1 MTIKYYKNLYYLE
14 EVTFEEAIKL
24 QEYTGI
30 FSNGDD
36 IKKREHY
43 DKGVLWYTEY
53 YKSSDETEQSIIEAL
68 SASGSAY
75 YIIEKTIYKNY
86 HTENMKGYEAKSLSS
101 LSRYLY
107 NNMGSVICKEDY
119 DIISGLPVYED
130 TEKHFYDYSLE
141 DYFPITTA
149 YYLSNGDLDYIEYG
163 SFIDP
168 MGQDTYRF
176 TEQGDGVDVGDIAL
190 LADMLGLTLEQISY
204 YLTAELMPSVD
215 LNFIDGSIN
224 KPRVFKG

>member
-1 MTIKYYKNLYYLE
+1 MTIKYYKDLDYLE
-14 EVTFEEAIKL
+14 EVTFEEANKL

-36 IKKREHY
+36 VKKREHY
-43 DKGVLWYTEY
+43 DKGVLRFTEY
-53 YKSSDETEQSIIEAL
+53 YRSSDETEQSIIETL

-75 YIIEKTIYKNY
+75 YIIEKTISKNY
-86 HTENMKGYEAKSLSS
+86 YTENIKGYKAKSLSS
-101 LSRYLY
+101 LSRRLY
-107 NNMGSVICKEDY
+107 NNMGSIICEENY
-119 DIISGLPVYED
+119 DIISVLPLYED
-130 TEKHFYDYSLE
+130 TKKHFYDYSLE

-149 YYLSNGDLDYIEYG
+149 YYLPNGDLKYIEYG

-176 TEQGDGVDVGDIAL
+176 TEKGDGVDVEDIAS

-215 LNFIDGSIN
+215 LNFIDGSI
-224 KPRVFKG
+224 VFKG